1 MKNPLYDEAEVERWM
16 IVILNE
22 GHNKRKILN

>member
-16 IVILNE
+16 IDLLSE
-22 GHNKRKILN
+22 GHNFRKILY